1 MPAKKTTK
9 TTEKKNDTMLIV
21 GVQAAVVKTPNG
33 ALLNLRKAPS
43 LDAEVIA
50 LLKDGQKLIAHAEV
64 MGDWLSVE
72 VKEGKKKL
80 TGYVMNEYVEELK
93 EA

>member
-9 TTEKKNDTMLIV
+9 TTEKNDTTLIV
-21 GVQAAVVKTPNG
+21 GAQAAVVKTPNG
-33 ALLNLRKAPS
+33 ALLNFRKAPS

-50 LLKDGQKLIAHAEV
+50 SLKDGQKLIVHAEA
-64 MGDWLSVE
+64 MGGRLSAE

-80 TGYVMNEYVEELK
+80 TGYVMSEYVK
-93 EA
+93 EV

>member
-9 TTEKKNDTMLIV
+9 TTEKNDTTLIV

-33 ALLNLRKAPS
+33 ALLNFRKEPS

-50 LLKDGQKLIAHAEV
+50 LLKNGQKLIIHSEV
-64 MGDWLSVE
+64 MGGWLSAE

-80 TGYVMNEYVEELK
+80 TGYVMSKYIELEE
-93 EA
+93 A

>member
-9 TTEKKNDTMLIV
+9 TTEKNDTTLIV

-33 ALLNLRKAPS
+33 ALLNFRKEPS

-50 LLKDGQKLIAHAEV
+50 LLKDGQNLIVHAEV
-64 MGDWLSVE
+64 MEDWLSAE

-80 TGYVMNEYVEELK
+80 TGYVMSKYVK
-93 EA
+93 EV

>member
-9 TTEKKNDTMLIV
+9 TTEKNDTTLIV
-21 GVQAAVVKTPNG
+21 GAQAAVVKTPNG
-33 ALLNLRKAPS
+33 ALLNFRKAPS

-50 LLKDGQKLIAHAEV
+50 SLKDGQKLIVHAET
-64 MGDWLSVE
+64 MGGWLSAE

-80 TGYVMNEYVEELK
+80 TGYVMSEYVK
-93 EA
+93 EV

>member
-9 TTEKKNDTMLIV
+9 TTEKNDTTLIV
-21 GVQAAVVKTPNG
+21 GAQAAVVKTPNG
-33 ALLNLRKAPS
+33 ALLNFRKEPS

-50 LLKDGQKLIAHAEV
+50 LLKDGQKLTVHAAV

-80 TGYVMNEYVEELK
+80 TGYVMNKYVEELK